1 MEQAAATNLTR
12 QLSGE
17 AELRASLAYA
27 LVLQDGGPLD
37 GAAHDEPPQLQPPS
51 AQHSEPEPALE
62 SSGAPLASAPI
73 IDVEL
78 HDSVDADTAQLAPEN
93 FSTTVPAAHD
103 ASAAQEID
111 DDDATPS
118 LPGSAQPLQLEAK
131 ADVVLRCGT
140 QEYRGLPARVFAAES
155 GWVRR
160 ALAERQQQQPPPQQ
174 LELELPC
181 GSCR

>member
-1 MEQAAATNLTR
+1 MDLTR

-27 LVLQDGGPLD
+27 LVLQDGLD
-37 GAAHDEPPQLQPPS
+37 GAAHDEQPQLQPPS

-78 HDSVDADTAQLAPEN
+78 HDSLDADTAQLAPEN
-93 FSTTVPAAHD
+93 FSTTVAAAHD
-103 ASAAQEID
+103 ASAAQEIH

-131 ADVVLRCGT
+131 TDVVLRCGT

-160 ALAERQQQQPPPQQ
+160 ALAERQQQPPPQQ